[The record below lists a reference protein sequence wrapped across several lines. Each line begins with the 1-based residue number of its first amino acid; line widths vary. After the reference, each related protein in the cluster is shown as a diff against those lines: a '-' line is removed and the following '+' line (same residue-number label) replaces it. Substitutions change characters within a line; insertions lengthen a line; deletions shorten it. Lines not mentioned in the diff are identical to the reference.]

1 MNSVMFVKADLLRLG
16 GVDSRNSFRDRSLAT
31 CVGTHVLRIPKLR
44 IGNFSVVSRKL
55 V

>member
-1 MNSVMFVKADLLRLG
+1 MNSVMFVKTDLSRLG

-31 CVGTHVLRIPKLR
+31 CVGTLVLRIPKLR

>member
-1 MNSVMFVKADLLRLG
+1 MNSAMFVKADLLRLG
-16 GVDSRNSFRDRSLAT
+16 GVGGRNSFRDRSLAT
-31 CVGTHVLRIPKLR
+31 CVGTLVLRIPKLR

>member
-1 MNSVMFVKADLLRLG
+1 MNSVMFVKVDLLRLG
-16 GVDSRNSFRDRSLAT
+16 GVNSRNSFRDRSLAT
-31 CVGTHVLRIPKLR
+31 CVGTLVLRIQKLR